1 MKQTHDLIKRSLCA
15 TLTKA
20 SRLPTNLLYRA
31 DLPTLGR
38 PTIATCKFEIVHA
51 PGDLR
56 RAMCV
61 LQNERVGE
69 PEAERDRLALPS
81 P

>member
-1 MKQTHDLIKRSLCA
+1 MEQTHDSIKRILCA
-15 TLTKA
+15 ILTKA
-20 SRLPTNLLYRA
+20 SRLPTNLLKRA

-38 PTIATCKFEIVHA
+38 PTIATCKFQIVQA
-51 PGDLR
+51 AGDLR
-56 RAMCV
+56 SAVCV
-61 LQNERVGE
+61 LQNERAGE